1 MVSPFKSE
9 TQVFAQESRF
19 ALHKTRSRYNPA
31 GVAVAIS
38 PTIRP
43 PVFCISRWNP
53 SISSTNVDSKSC
65 ITFLTS
71 SSMTCIHLRT
81 SDTILYSSP
90 NPQKSRNCC
99 VFTASHT
106 VHHRLLSQWRLQFD
120 WPSFPHPIGHS
131 YSFCYR
137 PIVNPVAYSA
147 YFQQLIN
154 TMKALRKPHRNSNTI
169 AP

>member
-1 MVSPFKSE
+1 MKGTLEEELWFLL
-9 TQVFAQESRF
+9 SR
-19 ALHKTRSRYNPA
+19 AKPCWSCCRYLPNDKASRLLHQPA
-31 GVAVAIS
+31 
-38 PTIRP
+38 R
-43 PVFCISRWNP
+43 NP